1 MKRRYE
7 VVYYEYGLT
16 KMMRKKFYT
25 LFGALFFRVYVEYK
39 YGRNTLAVVGE
50 IEYD

>member
-16 KMMRKKFYT
+16 RMMKKGFYT
-25 LFGALFFRVYVEYK
+25 LFGALFFRAYIEHK
-39 YGRNTLAVVGE
+39 YGRNALAIIKE
-50 IEYD
+50 IEY

>member
-16 KMMRKKFYT
+16 RMMKKKFYT
-25 LFGALFFRVYVEYK
+25 LFGALFFKVYIEYK
-39 YGRNTLAVVGE
+39 YGRNTLAIIKE
-50 IEYD
+50 AEHD